1 MTQVLSNLSLSQI
14 HPALVHFPIAL
25 LLIAPL
31 FILLGAFQRD
41 TRGRTLLFSALLMM
55 CLGTGGAFLARWSGN
70 AAAQAAAPS
79 GLAHQVLENHEE
91 LAETTS
97 IVFAVLTVAFA
108 AILGTIWYRNLAS
121 CRVLQRAVPLV
132 FLVFYGAGILLLVNT
147 AHLGGRLTHEF
158 GVGLK
163 APSRNAAVLPGKHDS
178 DGD

>member
-1 MTQVLSNLSLSQI
+1 MTQIMSNVSLSQI

-31 FILLGAFQRD
+31 FVVLGAFQRD

-55 CLGTGGAFLARWSGN
+55 CLGTSGAFLARWSGN
-70 AAAQAAAPS
+70 AAAHAAAPS
-79 GLAHQVLENHEE
+79 AAARLVLQNHEE

-97 IVFAVLTVAFA
+97 IVFAALTIAFA
-108 AILGTIWYRNLAS
+108 AILGAIWYRNLSA
-121 CRVLQRAVPLV
+121 CRVLHKVVPLV
-132 FLVFYGAGILLLVNT
+132 FLVFYGAGVLLLANT
-147 AHLGGRLTHEF
+147 AHLGGQLTHEF

-163 APSRNAAVLPGKHDS
+163 TPSRDAAVLPAKHDS